1 MRGNHSIWHLRFAV
15 GSIGDVL
22 QTEVKLRTELK
33 TLQAQTGSA
42 SMYAVCGAH
51 TQHNCFMSCVAHYKE
66 RIQFYQLK
74 QTKIALEGLLPE
86 AALRL
91 ADPMISNSKRQKL
104 TTQLAKIHAKIDQ
117 YQTRMLAF
125 EGTLP

>member
-51 TQHNCFMSCVAHYKE
+51 TQNNCFMSCVAHYKE

-74 QTKIALEGLLPE
+74 EKKIAFSEKC
-86 AALRL
+86 
-91 ADPMISNSKRQKL
+91 ISVNIYRISLTLSLQARSKL
-104 TTQLAKIHAKIDQ
+104 TKQRRLIWWV
-117 YQTRMLAF
+117 
-125 EGTLP
+125 